1 MQVSRQTCS
10 CGSTAVC
17 NVVVHKGDQPK
28 HVYVRCERCGELV
41 AYYELR
47 GYHDQGMDL
56 ESYLKVAGNASGD
69 SAREWLAE
77 FRRRQDEVVANYE
90 SALAELD
97 ASPNEP
103 ERDESLPGGDS
114 D

>member
-10 CGSTAVC
+10 CGSTSVC
-17 NVVVHKGDQPK
+17 NIVVNKGDQPQ
-28 HVYVRCERCGELV
+28 HVYVRCEQCGELI

-56 ESYLKVAGNASGD
+56 ESYLKVSGNASGD

-77 FRRRQDEVVANYE
+77 FRRRKEEVISGYQ
-90 SALAELD
+90 SALADLESGRD
-97 ASPNEP
+97 GGEP
-103 ERDESLPGGDS
+103 DSTPDEE
-114 D
+114 